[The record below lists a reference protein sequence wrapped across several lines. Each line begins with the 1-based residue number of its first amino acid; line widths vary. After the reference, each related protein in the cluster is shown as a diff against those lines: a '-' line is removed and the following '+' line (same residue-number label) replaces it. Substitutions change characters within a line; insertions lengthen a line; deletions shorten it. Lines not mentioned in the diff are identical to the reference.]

1 MRYAVN
7 KDIEILEEALDLE
20 TASRQMELAQM
31 GYNAAVETEANKT
44 REMHE
49 LKPAS
54 WWAQTF
60 NTDGELRRREEGTK
74 ISMSLNTAKRQ
85 KETFATWQQ
94 ALSPAAEKFKNGAYQ
109 KIIKELK
116 KSYHSVKGKSA
127 SAVRSEALLGDLDE
141 RNALIWAYSSKAQ
154 LKEYKQLQTAGGSVS
169 AQLLEN
175 TKKMQSM
182 QKPSIFA
189 QVFNTK
195 SNKAFVKQRES
206 FMTER
211 TALKDKYQQIK
222 DKREPLR
229 QGAHEYVLYAAPIVA
244 ALEMK
249 HLDIKKKNEQLYA
262 PAPLSMFDGVETI
275 AGTTASSLASSMG
288 SGLSPTS
295 TGVTK
300 KKTGAELWGIAPKS
314 NSSYNQTIYSQY
326 DPGHPFALDD
336 SLKITTPK
344 KLV

>member
-1 MRYAVN
+1 MSN
-7 KDIEILEEALDLE
+7 DIELLEEALDLE

-85 KETFATWQQ
+85 KETFSTWQQ
-94 ALSPAAEKFKNGAYQ
+94 ALTPAADKFDKGPYK
-109 KIIKELK
+109 KIIRELK
-116 KSYHSVKGKSA
+116 KSYHGVSGQSA
-127 SAVRSEALLGDLDE
+127 QAVRSQALLGDLDE
-141 RNALIWAYSSKAQ
+141 RNALIWAYSTKAQ
-154 LKEYKQLQTAGGSVS
+154 LKEYKQLQTSGGDVAS
-169 AQLLEN
+169 QLLDN
-175 TKKMQSM
+175 TKQMQGLK
-182 QKPSIFA
+182 KPSIFA

-195 SNKAFVKQRES
+195 SNQVFVKQRES
-206 FMTER
+206 LMAER
-211 TALKDKYQQIK
+211 SDLKEKYQSIK

-229 QGAHEYVLYAAPIVA
+229 QGAHEHVLYAAPLMM

-249 HLDIKKKNEQLYA
+249 HSDLKKKNEEIYA
-262 PAPLSMFDGVETI
+262 PAPLGVMHGAEKL
-275 AGTTASSLASSMG
+275 AGMGAAGLASSMS
-288 SGLSPTS
+288 SGLTL
-295 TGVTK
+295 GAK
-300 KKTGAELWGIAPKS
+300 KKTAAELWGIAPDA
-314 NSSYNQTIYSQY
+314 NSPYNKAHGNPHSA
-326 DPGHPFALDD
+326 GHPFALDD
-336 SLKITTPK
+336 PHKIPTPK